1 MPGIKNI
8 QTAFILLVA
17 YACDAKF
24 FLYKHCKFLNER
36 TLDNWGKQTLEST
49 ACLRGR
55 KPVPISR
62 YTGIYVT
69 DLHFGRQGRDT
80 TCTNSSLFC
89 TRQYSLR
96 NCRYNQSC
104 IPGSLH
110 LQSLILKSFT
120 NVPAYISS
128 FTRQVL
134 TIS

>member
-8 QTAFILLVA
+8 QTVFILLVA

-62 YTGIYVT
+62 HTGIYFT
-69 DLHFGRQGRDT
+69 GLHLYFGRQLETELVPTVVYSALVNTRYVIVDII
-80 TCTNSSLFC
+80 NHASPAPFISNLSS
-89 TRQYSLR
+89 
-96 NCRYNQSC
+96 
-104 IPGSLH
+104 
-110 LQSLILKSFT
+110 
-120 NVPAYISS
+120 
-128 FTRQVL
+128 
-134 TIS
+134 

>member
-8 QTAFILLVA
+8 QTVFILLVA

-62 YTGIYVT
+62 HTGIYFT
-69 DLHFGRQGRDT
+69 GLHFGRQLETELVPTVVYSALVNTRYVIVDII
-80 TCTNSSLFC
+80 NHASPAPFISNLSS
-89 TRQYSLR
+89 
-96 NCRYNQSC
+96 
-104 IPGSLH
+104 
-110 LQSLILKSFT
+110 
-120 NVPAYISS
+120 
-128 FTRQVL
+128 
-134 TIS
+134 